1 MDTRSI
7 LKSFDIISSQFEISN
22 QTSVTEQPS
31 FLSSFLSTISL
42 NDMMMYNTS
51 ISSNVFTISE
61 STLNIDGFIISQIN
75 ADSSVPVILSLSG
88 TNFVSNNISY
98 TNSSA
103 KFLTSVSSSNDLT
116 SLTINNVNV
125 VSLIIEMLSAT
136 NVTIDTVTINQA
148 DTGDDGVLKM
158 DT

>member
-22 QTSVTEQPS
+22 QTRVTDQPS
-31 FLSSFLSTISL
+31 FLSSFLSTVTL
-42 NDMMMYNTS
+42 NDIMIYNTS

-61 STLNIDGFIISQIN
+61 STLNIDGLNISQIN

-88 TNFVSNNISY
+88 TSFMSNNISY

-103 KFLTSVSSSNDLT
+103 KFITSVSSSNKLT
-116 SLTINNVNV
+116 GLTINNVNV

-136 NVTIDTVTINQA
+136 NVTIDTAAINHV
-148 DTGDDGVLKM
+148 DTGDEGILRM
-158 DT
+158 DS

>member
-22 QTSVTEQPS
+22 QTRIRDQPS
-31 FLSSFLSTISL
+31 FLSSFLSTVTL
-42 NDMMMYNTS
+42 NDMMIYDAS

-61 STLNIDGFIISQIN
+61 SILNIDGLNISQIN
-75 ADSSVPVILSLSG
+75 ADSSFPVILSLSG
-88 TNFVSNNISY
+88 TSFMSNNISY

-103 KFLTSVSSSNDLT
+103 KFITSVSSSNKLT
-116 SLTINNVNV
+116 GLTINNVNV

-136 NVTIDTVTINQA
+136 NVTIDTAAINHV
-148 DTGDDGVLKM
+148 DTDDEGVLKM
-158 DT
+158 DS